1 MLSIHV
7 EHLGNLPYQS
17 EIKWSARDLVPV
29 VAKFPGGYLSTLLT
43 QWIGKIA

>member
-1 MLSIHV
+1 V
-7 EHLGNLPYQS
+7 EHLGTIPYQS

-29 VAKFPGGYLSTLLT
+29 VAKFPGGYLLTLLK